1 MTSASDDSVPEAGSR
16 EILKRLPTHRID
28 MSQSEEKPTEPVHVE
43 NDEHLQEL
51 VGQYDVTLVDFWAE
65 WCGPCKML
73 EPTVE
78 ELAAESEAVVLKVDI
93 DEHQDLARDEGIRSV
108 PTLQFYQDGEQVE
121 RVIGVQ
127 DKSNL
132 EAIIEQLSA

>member
-1 MTSASDDSVPEAGSR
+1 
-16 EILKRLPTHRID
+16 
-28 MSQSEEKPTEPVHVE
+28 MSQPEGKPSEPIHVE
-43 NDEHLQEL
+43 SDEHLQEL
-51 VGQYDVTLVDFWAE
+51 VGQYDIILVDFWAE

-127 DKSNL
+127 DKSKL
-132 EAIIEQLSA
+132 EEIIGQLSA

>member
-1 MTSASDDSVPEAGSR
+1 VRLGSTAAGVR
-16 EILKRLPTHRID
+16 KA
-28 MSQSEEKPTEPVHVE
+28 
-43 NDEHLQEL
+43 DELDL
-51 VGQYDVTLVDFWAE
+51 VV
-65 WCGPCKML
+65 M
-73 EPTVE
+73 